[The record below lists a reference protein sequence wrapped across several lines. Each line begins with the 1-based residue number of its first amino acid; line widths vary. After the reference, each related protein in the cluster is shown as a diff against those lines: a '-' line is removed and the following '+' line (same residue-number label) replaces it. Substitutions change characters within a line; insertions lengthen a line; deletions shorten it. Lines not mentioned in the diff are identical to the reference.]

1 MTVPLITMNSANIK
15 PSTHQRL
22 GADYLAGENTGQ
34 WNIGS
39 QATFIYAAGLMPFKD
54 TFLSNASQTPP
65 THANTGKGSGGYQGF
80 KERAPGLHA
89 ASSLL
94 SCGPVSPSDGVLF

>member
-39 QATFIYAAGLMPFKD
+39 QATFIYAAG
-54 TFLSNASQTPP
+54 
-65 THANTGKGSGGYQGF
+65 
-80 KERAPGLHA
+80 
-89 ASSLL
+89 
-94 SCGPVSPSDGVLF
+94 